1 MPPPPPPPPPP
12 AVSFIGM
19 VPEPPTPAVPPMP
32 PVPPAA
38 GVFQTPPPPPT
49 LPTPAVPPIPPVP
62 PAPATFQTPPTL
74 PTPPAQPTPPTPPAP
89 PDSFS
94 GKSRGNFTWSD
105 GKQKLEVRYDGTV
118 EFSDDDSDVKSLSPG
133 GTLRIREGGLIGTR
147 TVEFEADESGAIR
160 RRYWEGTSEKP
171 FEPAG
176 RAWLSQALPRII
188 RQSGLGAPA
197 RVARILKAKG
207 PSGVLA
213 EISLIEG
220 SWSKRVYFTE
230 LLKSPGLD
238 TATVRQSLEQ
248 AGRQIDSDFELASLL
263 VATDR
268 LLVDDA
274 TRRTY
279 FDAAKTIESDFEM
292 RRVYSSALKRG
303 PVSADV
309 MAGVLEASTAI
320 DSDFEAAE
328 LLVQIAKLQP
338 LDART
343 RGPFLK
349 ALATVGSDFECRR
362 VVSAVVRADPSPETL
377 ATMLD
382 PSLGIDSDF
391 EQASFLVDVAK
402 SQAIEG
408 PLRAPFFKGV
418 ESISSSFE
426 RGRVLQAVV
435 KRGNPS
441 AETVVAVLRAAQAMG
456 SSHETSQVLLAVAGA
471 VPLSGEARDLYVATA
486 ERLGDFEEGRAL
498 SALVKTE
505 RARKF

>member
-1 MPPPPPPPPPP
+1 
-12 AVSFIGM
+12 
-19 VPEPPTPAVPPMP
+19 
-32 PVPPAA
+32 
-38 GVFQTPPPPPT
+38 
-49 LPTPAVPPIPPVP
+49 
-62 PAPATFQTPPTL
+62 
-74 PTPPAQPTPPTPPAP
+74 
-89 PDSFS
+89 
-94 GKSRGNFTWSD
+94 
-105 GKQKLEVRYDGTV
+105 
-118 EFSDDDSDVKSLSPG
+118 
-133 GTLRIREGGLIGTR
+133 
-147 TVEFEADESGAIR
+147 
-160 RRYWEGTSEKP
+160 
-171 FEPAG
+171 
-176 RAWLSQALPRII
+176 LPRII

-230 LLKSPGLD
+230 LLKSAGLD
-238 TATVRQSLEQ
+238 TATVRQALEQ
-248 AGRQIDSDFELASLL
+248 AGKQIDSDFELASLL
-263 VATDR
+263 IATDR

-279 FDAAKTIESDFEM
+279 FDAARTIESDFEM
-292 RRVYSSALKRG
+292 RRVYSSALERG
-303 PVSADV
+303 SVSADV
-309 MAGVLEASTAI
+309 LAGVLDASLAI
-320 DSDFEAAE
+320 ESDFEEAE

-343 RGPFLK
+343 RAPFLK
-349 ALATVGSDFECRR
+349 ALGTVGSDFECRR

-382 PSLGIDSDF
+382 PSIAIDSDF

-418 ESISSSFE
+418 ETISSSFE
-426 RGRVLQAVV
+426 RGRVLQAVA
-435 KRGNPS
+435 KRGSLSP
-441 AETVVAVLRAAQAMG
+441 ETVVGVLRAAQGMG

-471 VPLSGEARDLYVATA
+471 VPLSGEARDLYVTIA

-498 SALVKTE
+498 SALVKSE
-505 RARKF
+505 RRK